1 MSTHPS
7 PWDADEPACVPCRL
21 GTPERRAR
29 GGDMHVFIDSGDT
42 EEKILTLAE
51 FTSTIQP

>member
-1 MSTHPS
+1 
-7 PWDADEPACVPCRL
+7 L

>member
-1 MSTHPS
+1 
-7 PWDADEPACVPCRL
+7 
-21 GTPERRAR
+21 
-29 GGDMHVFIDSGDT
+29 MHVFIDSGDT